1 MLYLTQVSSD
11 HICLDIVDYLMV
23 PSGVQIMVPETWD
36 EVWQIVQ
43 GDEEAL
49 IETVWEKG
57 KQVFR
62 CTTCR
67 NCAVMNLSDLG
78 FSDCVSHFRPRV
90 DPNSLLGAIIKC
102 AQESRPKVYVVGE

>member
-1 MLYLTQVSSD
+1 MAPY
-11 HICLDIVDYLMV
+11 
-23 PSGVQIMVPETWD
+23 GVQTMVPETWD

-49 IETVWEKG
+49 IETVWGEG

-62 CTTCR
+62 CATCG
-67 NCAVMNLSDLG
+67 NCTVMNLSHLC
-78 FSDCVSHFRPRV
+78 FSGCVSQFRPRV
-90 DPNSLLGAIIKC
+90 DPKSLFGAILKC